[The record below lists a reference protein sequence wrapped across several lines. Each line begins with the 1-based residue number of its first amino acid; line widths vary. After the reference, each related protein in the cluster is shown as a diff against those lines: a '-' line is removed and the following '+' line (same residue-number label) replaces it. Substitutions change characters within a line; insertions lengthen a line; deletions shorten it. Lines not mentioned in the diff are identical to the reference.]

1 MGIGIRENQDVSS
14 PTATAT
20 HPLPKRIVTLDIL
33 RGIAIFG
40 MVLVHISYKLYDS
53 SVLFER
59 LSSGQGFPFYVW
71 ILIVVLG
78 YFGTWHG
85 FFLFISAIVNTY
97 SFAKKARTVE
107 KLGQLL
113 LKNTIAGFLVI
124 LLGYLIEGFG
134 YFGYFGQALRTGE
147 WDTFRAFSGEN
158 FWIQTLQIIGFA
170 LIINGILQYFLF
182 RKGGVSRERRNLLI
196 YASLVVLILVV
207 TPAINFGIANL
218 SFWQE
223 VPGRNWPDI
232 YFVSDNRSTGVWFLT
247 LLAGPKC
254 PLFPYLVSAFLGAM
268 IGIFLSSPQLKM
280 RWLTWFSLGGV
291 GLFVLGAIL
300 VVISFTTSFRIDPR
314 IPFIDTS
321 LPFSIIEEPPAIPT
335 YMIRLGGQICLIMLL
350 LRLIEFQG
358 KGEVFANR
366 PVVKYFRR
374 WSYLSLTL
382 YSLQILE
389 LLPRAFLK
397 ACFYDTGI
405 TSIDFLEHYT
415 VTNIGYL
422 ILIIAFILI
431 FYEAV
436 IFIFYQIKFIGTL
449 EWLFVS
455 LQNLASSV
463 KSAKINHALL
473 NNQVEWVSFLPRQQP
488 YKAI

>member
-1 MGIGIRENQDVSS
+1 MAFDIRQKTEEPQQ
-14 PTATAT
+14 TGT
-20 HPLPKRIVTLDIL
+20 PKRIVTLDIL

-53 SVLFER
+53 SYLFER
-59 LSSGQGFPFYVW
+59 ISNGEGFPFYVW

-97 SFAKKARTVE
+97 SFSKKARNQQDLG
-107 KLGQLL
+107 KLLV
-113 LKNTIAGFLVI
+113 KNTIAGTLVI
-124 LLGYLIEGFG
+124 VIGYLVEGLG
-134 YFGYFGQALRTGE
+134 YFGYFGTALREGQ

-170 LIINGILQYFLF
+170 LIINGIVQFLLF
-182 RKGGVSRERRNLLI
+182 RKGGVEKERRNIVIYVLLTI
-196 YASLVVLILVV
+196 FILTI
-207 TPAINFGIANL
+207 TPLINFGIANL
-218 SFWQE
+218 GFWQE

-232 YFVSDNRSTGVWFLT
+232 FFVDKNRTVAAWFLT
-247 LLAGPKC
+247 LVAGPKA
-254 PLFPYLVSAFLGAM
+254 PIFPYLASAFLGGI
-268 IGIFLSSPQLKM
+268 IGIFLSNPKPKM

-291 GLFVLGAIL
+291 GFIIIGGILIVL
-300 VVISFTTSFRIDPR
+300 SFTTNFRIDPR
-314 IPFIDTS
+314 IPFADTT

-350 LRLIEFQG
+350 LRVIEFRG
-358 KGEVFANR
+358 KGEKMANR
-366 PVVKYFRR
+366 PVMKYFRR

-389 LLPRAFLK
+389 ILPRAFLK

-405 TSIDFLEHYT
+405 TEIDFMHHYT
-415 VTNIGYL
+415 VSNIGYL
-422 ILIIAFILI
+422 ILIIAFILV
-431 FYEAV
+431 FYEAI

-449 EWLFVS
+449 EWLFVTI
-455 LQNLASSV
+455 QNLASKI
-463 KSAKINHALL
+463 KSAKINHSLL
-473 NNQVEWVSFLPRQQP
+473 NNQVEWVNLAPEPSFKGLS
-488 YKAI
+488 